1 MGNGFRNIRYGY
13 PQEIQDGKAKTPFKE
28 KGVLAFLKIMEK
40 ENRGGFKLFKIAGI
54 QITLDYSWL
63 IIFVLVLWSL
73 SSGYFPHHY
82 PGQDIQTYWIA
93 GFIAAIL
100 FFFSILAHE
109 LSHSLVAIHSGI
121 KIPEITLFIFGGVS
135 RLSEEADDPKTELKI
150 ALAGPLSSFALALLF
165 LGVKLTLEEKQS
177 SMFVAI
183 FDYLSWINIALGI
196 FNLIPGFPL
205 DGGRVLRALWWWKTG
220 SLKQATKVASDM
232 GKGFA
237 LALMVL
243 GGLQIFTGSL
253 IGGLWFIFI
262 GMFLRGVAESGY
274 QEMVM
279 KQALEGVQVQ
289 EVMIPEV
296 VSVQP
301 NLPLNRLIK
310 DYFFRYG
317 YRGFP
322 VIQEGAVLGVVS
334 LSNVKDIP
342 ETEQQTRT
350 VAEVMTPISDKI
362 TIPPE
367 TPLTEALQKMIREE
381 IGRLLVVQ
389 SNQKMVG
396 MITKNGLLRFLEIK
410 RILEG

>member
-1 MGNGFRNIRYGY
+1 
-13 PQEIQDGKAKTPFKE
+13 
-28 KGVLAFLKIMEK
+28 MEK
-40 ENRGGFKLFKIAGI
+40 EHKGGLKLFKIAGI

-82 PGQDIQTYWIA
+82 PGQDTPTYWIA

-109 LSHSLVAIHSGI
+109 LSHSLVAIRSGI

-165 LGVKLTLEEKQS
+165 LGVKLTLEEKQP

-183 FDYLSWINIALGI
+183 FDYLSWINVALGI

-220 SLKQATKVASDM
+220 SLRQATKVASDI

-274 QEMVM
+274 QEMIM
-279 KQALEGVQVQ
+279 KQSLEGVQVQ

-301 NLPLNRLIK
+301 NLPLDRLIK

-367 TPLTEALQKMIREE
+367 TPLTEALQKMIREG
-381 IGRLLVVQ
+381 IGRLLVIQ